1 MADALHITVLT
12 PERAVLDQDVYSVT
26 APGAAGYLGIL
37 KNHAAL
43 ITSLVPGKL
52 TVKDLR
58 QQPTVYAIGGGF
70 LEVAHNR
77 VTVLADTL
85 EAVEEIDLADAQE
98 ARKAAQ
104 RRLEAAR
111 TPADREQAQAE
122 LARHENRIHVK
133 RNPGPSV

>member
-1 MADALHITVLT
+1 MSDALHITVLT
-12 PERAVLDQDVYSVT
+12 PERAVLDLDVYSVT
-26 APGAAGYLGIL
+26 APGASGYLGIL

-58 QQPTVYAIGGGF
+58 QQPTVYAISGGF
-70 LEVAHNR
+70 LEVANNK

-85 EAVEEIDLADAQE
+85 EVVDDINLADAQE
-98 ARKAAQ
+98 ARKVVQ
-104 RRLEAAR
+104 RRLEAAK
-111 TPADREQAQAE
+111 TPVDREQAEAD
-122 LARHENRIHVK
+122 LARIENQIRVK